1 MLHPYA
7 HAIWRSGRRRPDD
20 PAVVDVAGDRRLTW
34 GELVSRAGR
43 LAGALRRAG
52 VGPGD
57 RVCVVQANRAAYVEA
72 VAATAWLGAAF
83 VPVLGGLT
91 VRERDEIIAMVRP
104 SVVIDTTAANPFGD
118 LGGPGDRGSPGGPGD
133 WVPPVQADPSTTA
146 QILFTSGSTGTPK
159 GVMHSFA
166 GSRAVFAAWVRLV
179 GVPGPPPR
187 VLVTTPISHAAG
199 RLLEAALPLGGT
211 VVIQDGAA
219 GEATLATIAR
229 FGVTHMLVV
238 PTVLRRMVDEPSLAS
253 HDLSSLRFVLYSAAP
268 AAAGLVARAH
278 TRLGEVL
285 HTVWGSTEL
294 PAPNTHLGPAEHA
307 RGVAGEPRLL
317 GSCGREF
324 ASDVQLRVVDDRLR
338 DVPAGEPGQVIA
350 AAGWLASGYWDR
362 PDLWASRLHGDWF
375 LTGDIGRVD
384 DEGYLYLSDRVDD
397 LIITGGSNVYPTEIE
412 TAVAEHPDVSEVSV
426 VGLPDPQWGEAVT
439 AVVVL
444 RPGAAASAAGPGSA
458 SAAASASASAS
469 ADAEVADAVLAH
481 CRAHLARHK
490 VPKRVIV
497 VDELP
502 RNPLGK
508 VSRRAV
514 RATLIADTDPRPG
527 VG

>member
-20 PAVVDVAGDRRLTW
+20 PAVVDVAGDQRLTW

-91 VRERDEIIAMVRP
+91 ARERDEIIAMVRP
-104 SVVIDTTAANPFGD
+104 TVVIDTTAADPFGD
-118 LGGPGDRGSPGGPGD
+118 LGGPGD
-133 WVPPVQADPSTTA
+133 WVPPAQADPSTTA

-166 GSRAVFAAWVRLV
+166 GSRAAFAAWVRLV

-219 GEATLATIAR
+219 AEATLATIAR

-238 PTVLRRMVDEPSLAS
+238 PTVLRRLVDEPSLAS
-253 HDLSSLRFVLYSAAP
+253 HDLSSLRFVMYSAAP
-268 AAAGLVARAH
+268 AAASLVARAH

-444 RPGAAASAAGPGSA
+444 RPGAASVEA
-458 SAAASASASAS
+458 
-469 ADAEVADAVLAH
+469 ADAVLTH

-502 RNPLGK
+502 RTPLGK
-508 VSRRAV
+508 VNRRAV
-514 RATLIADTDPRPG
+514 RATLITDADPSPG